1 MKIHK
6 IAGYMAGYAA
16 GRILSKAAARWTA
29 TLLDQ
34 IDQALNDLDLGDTSE
49 EVESGRCVCG
59 STEHTS
65 ARLVTVSVPAL
76 LDNAEHGCLPLMA
89 TFAYYSHDPVALTLT
104 LTVDVMCEN
113 GHIGSDSETWG
124 FALDQLD
131 TALSKGDNS
140 LTGEGDVTIQYDD
153 ATEDGLTLWLKDT
166 HEVAHAVHILD
177 VEPLREFMAAALVV
191 REELGEHV
199 IDREIESL
207 LDGTWEA

>member
-29 TLLDQ
+29 SLLDQ
-34 IDQALNDLDLGDTSE
+34 IDEALNDLDLGDSSD
-49 EVESGRCVCG
+49 EVEPQGCVCG
-59 STEHTS
+59 SAEHTTG
-65 ARLVTVSVPAL
+65 RLVTVGVPAL
-76 LDNAEHGCLPLMA
+76 LDNAEHGVLPLMA
-89 TFAYYSHDPVALTLT
+89 TFAYYSHDPVALSMT
-104 LTVDVMCEN
+104 LTVDVVCEN
-113 GHIGSDSETWG
+113 GHIGSDHETWG
-124 FALDQLD
+124 FALDLLD
-131 TALSKGDNS
+131 TALSKDGNS

-153 ATEDGLTLWLKDT
+153 ATEDGLTFWLKDT
-166 HEVAHAVHILD
+166 YEVAHAVNILD
-177 VEPLREFMAAALVV
+177 VEPLREFMTAALVV